1 MKACTIDG
9 CARTYYARGYCKLH
23 YNRSK
28 DGTPMDA
35 PVRTFDGTQG
45 CKIDGCEGKHYVKG
59 LCRLHHHRKLT
70 GVPLDQPVRTY
81 DGKQGCRVD
90 GCEREHKAKGLCGLH
105 YGRLERGYPLDAPI
119 RGETVGWIE
128 PSGYKRTRINN
139 RPIMEHRLVMETY
152 LGRPLTSDENV
163 HHKNGDRLDNR
174 LENLELWSTS
184 QPSGQRIQ
192 DKLEWAYQL
201 IERYQNFSQPQ

>member
-1 MKACTIDG
+1 
-9 CARTYYARGYCKLH
+9 
-23 YNRSK
+23 
-28 DGTPMDA
+28 MDA

-81 DGKQGCRVD
+81 DGKQGCQVD

-128 PSGYKRTRINN
+128 PSGYKRTRVNN

-184 QPSGQRIQ
+184 QPRGQRIQ
-192 DKLEWAYQL
+192 DKLEWAYE
-201 IERYQNFSQPQ
+201 IIKRYQNFSQPQ